1 MSADLQ
7 APVQE
12 SDGSRVRPVTGG
24 PQNGHDLPGNPATA
38 AAVVPGM
45 EQQSTPASPA
55 TSPAPVPADVELSAE
70 DRASV
75 EKIRA
80 DAAARGV
87 AIELVH
93 RGPSGSLEEAAA
105 GLGIEPREI
114 VKTLVARAKV
124 TQTADEHTYVIA
136 LIPGDRQVDWAKLRR
151 LVGMK
156 KMAMTAPEE
165 AIEATGHR
173 PGTITPFGA
182 ESAEGTRWPV
192 YADASIAGR
201 IGMGSGARDLSLF
214 VEAEDL
220 FSAFDVV
227 TSDITKGGPEN

>member
-1 MSADLQ
+1 MVS
-7 APVQE
+7 
-12 SDGSRVRPVTGG
+12 
-24 PQNGHDLPGNPATA
+24 
-38 AAVVPGM
+38 VVPGM
-45 EQQSTPASPA
+45 EQQSTPV
-55 TSPAPVPADVELSAE
+55 SPAPTPAPIPAPIPADVELSAE

-75 EKIRA
+75 ERIRA

-87 AIELVH
+87 AIELVA
-93 RGPSGSLEEAAA
+93 RGRSGSLEEAAA
-105 GLGIEPREI
+105 ALGIAPREI

-151 LVGMK
+151 LAGMK

-165 AIEATGHR
+165 AVDATGHR

-182 ESAEGTRWPV
+182 ESADGARWPV
-192 YADASIAGR
+192 YADASVAGR

-214 VEAEDL
+214 VEAHEL
-220 FSAFDVV
+220 FAAFDVV
-227 TSDITKGGPEN
+227 TADITKGDPQS